1 MIDRFQKIMEY
12 AGVSPKRFAE
22 ILGIER
28 SNVSHIMSGRN
39 NPSLAVV
46 QKILKNFPD
55 ISSDWLL
62 FGDGNMLKANATGV
76 NASVNA
82 NTDAPNAAAP
92 AINANAAA
100 APTTNAALDNTNVS
114 ASQVEAVSPT
124 PSRNLQNANAQPI
137 EPKSFAPAAP
147 EMPRTKVDKPEPS
160 RQRFAAASSPAPE
173 PVQSQNIEYQHIATP
188 VTNDTNVQPTSAQI
202 QSMLANGL
210 IVLDH
215 STKTFTVY
223 TQGK

>member
-1 MIDRFQKIMEY
+1 MIERFQKIMEY

-62 FGDGNMLKANATGV
+62 FGEGNMLKANATANNV
-76 NASVNA
+76 AAANATA
-82 NTDAPNAAAP
+82 NNAAAV
-92 AINANAAA
+92 NS
-100 APTTNAALDNTNVS
+100 TSDNTVEAS
-114 ASQVEAVSPT
+114 AST
-124 PSRNLQNANAQPI
+124 PLRSVQNANPQPV
-137 EPKSFAPAAP
+137 EPKVVAPAAP
-147 EMPRTKVDKPEPS
+147 EPPRTKVDKPTPH
-160 RQRFAAASSPAPE
+160 QQHFATVSTTAPTSPDAATKK
-173 PVQSQNIEYQHIATP
+173 NIEYQTITTP
-188 VTNDTNVQPTSAQI
+188 IVNDTNVQPTAAQI
-202 QSMLANGL
+202 QNLLANGL

-215 STKTFTVY
+215 STKTFTIY

>member
-1 MIDRFQKIMEY
+1 MIERFQKIMEY

-39 NPSLAVV
+39 KPSLTVV

-62 FGDGNMLKANATGV
+62 FGEGNMLKANATANNAAAV
-76 NASVNA
+76 NSTSDNTIEASASTPLRSVQNA
-82 NTDAPNAAAP
+82 NT
-92 AINANAAA
+92 
-100 APTTNAALDNTNVS
+100 
-114 ASQVEAVSPT
+114 
-124 PSRNLQNANAQPI
+124 QPV
-137 EPKSFAPAAP
+137 EPKVVAPAAP
-147 EMPRTKVDKPEPS
+147 EPPRTKVDKPTPP
-160 RQRFAAASSPAPE
+160 QQHFATVSTTAPTAPDAA
-173 PVQSQNIEYQHIATP
+173 QKKNIEYQTITTP
-188 VTNDTNVQPTSAQI
+188 IVNDTNVQPTTAQI
-202 QSMLANGL
+202 QNLLANGL

>member
-1 MIDRFQKIMEY
+1 MEY

-39 NPSLAVV
+39 NPSLTVV

-62 FGDGNMLKANATGV
+62 FGEGNMLKANATANNV
-76 NASVNA
+76 AAANATA
-82 NTDAPNAAAP
+82 NNAAAV
-92 AINANAAA
+92 NS
-100 APTTNAALDNTNVS
+100 TSDNTVEAS
-114 ASQVEAVSPT
+114 AST
-124 PSRNLQNANAQPI
+124 PLRSVQNANPQPV
-137 EPKSFAPAAP
+137 EPKVVAQAVP
-147 EMPRTKVDKPEPS
+147 EQPRTKVDKPTPP
-160 RQRFAAASSPAPE
+160 QQHFATVSTTAPTAPDAA
-173 PVQSQNIEYQHIATP
+173 QKKNIEYQTITTP
-188 VTNDTNVQPTSAQI
+188 IVNDTNVQPTTAQI
-202 QSMLANGL
+202 QNLLANGL

-215 STKTFTVY
+215 STKTFTIY

>member
-1 MIDRFQKIMEY
+1 MIERFQKIMEY

-39 NPSLAVV
+39 NPSLTVV

-62 FGDGNMLKANATGV
+62 FGEGNMLKANATANNVAAANATANNAAVV
-76 NASVNA
+76 NSTSDNTVEASASTPPRPVQNA
-82 NTDAPNAAAP
+82 NTQPVEHKVVAP
-92 AINANAAA
+92 A
-100 APTTNAALDNTNVS
+100 
-114 ASQVEAVSPT
+114 SP
-124 PSRNLQNANAQPI
+124 
-137 EPKSFAPAAP
+137 EP
-147 EMPRTKVDKPEPS
+147 PRTKVDKPTPPLQHLATAS
-160 RQRFAAASSPAPE
+160 TTAPTAPDAAPKK
-173 PVQSQNIEYQHIATP
+173 NIEYQTITTP
-188 VTNDTNVQPTSAQI
+188 IVNDTNVQPTTAQI
-202 QSMLANGL
+202 QNLLANGL

>member
-1 MIDRFQKIMEY
+1 MIERFQKIMEY

-39 NPSLAVV
+39 NPSLTVV

-62 FGDGNMLKANATGV
+62 FGEGNMLKANATANNVAAANATANNAAAV
-76 NASVNA
+76 NSTSDNTVEASASTPLRSVQNA
-82 NTDAPNAAAP
+82 NT
-92 AINANAAA
+92 
-100 APTTNAALDNTNVS
+100 
-114 ASQVEAVSPT
+114 
-124 PSRNLQNANAQPI
+124 QPV
-137 EPKSFAPAAP
+137 EPKVVAPAAP
-147 EMPRTKVDKPEPS
+147 EPTRTKVDKPTPP
-160 RQRFAAASSPAPE
+160 QQHFATVSTTAPTAPNAAPKK
-173 PVQSQNIEYQHIATP
+173 NIEYQTITTP
-188 VTNDTNVQPTSAQI
+188 IVNDTNVQPTTAQI
-202 QSMLANGL
+202 QNLLANGL

-215 STKTFTVY
+215 STKTFTIY

>member
-1 MIDRFQKIMEY
+1 MIERFQKIMEY

-39 NPSLAVV
+39 NPSLTVV

-62 FGDGNMLKANATGV
+62 FGEGNMLKANATANNV
-76 NASVNA
+76 AAANATA
-82 NTDAPNAAAP
+82 NNAAAV
-92 AINANAAA
+92 NS
-100 APTTNAALDNTNVS
+100 TSDNTVEAS
-114 ASQVEAVSPT
+114 AST
-124 PSRNLQNANAQPI
+124 PLRSVQNTNTQPV
-137 EPKSFAPAAP
+137 EPKVVAPAAP
-147 EMPRTKVDKPEPS
+147 EPPRTKVDKPTPP
-160 RQRFAAASSPAPE
+160 QQHFATVSTTAPTAPDAAPKK
-173 PVQSQNIEYQHIATP
+173 NIEYQTITTP
-188 VTNDTNVQPTSAQI
+188 IVNDTNVQPTTAQI
-202 QSMLANGL
+202 QNLLANGL

-215 STKTFTVY
+215 STKTFTIY

>member
-1 MIDRFQKIMEY
+1 MIERFQKIMEY

-39 NPSLAVV
+39 NPSLTVV

-62 FGDGNMLKANATGV
+62 FGEGNMLKANATANNV
-76 NASVNA
+76 AAANATA
-82 NTDAPNAAAP
+82 NNAAAV
-92 AINANAAA
+92 NS
-100 APTTNAALDNTNVS
+100 TSDNTVEAS
-114 ASQVEAVSPT
+114 AST
-124 PSRNLQNANAQPI
+124 PLRSVQNANPQPV
-137 EPKSFAPAAP
+137 ESKVVAPAAP
-147 EMPRTKVDKPEPS
+147 EPPRTKVDKPTPP
-160 RQRFAAASSPAPE
+160 QQHFATVSTTAPTAPDAA
-173 PVQSQNIEYQHIATP
+173 QKKNIEYQTITTP
-188 VTNDTNVQPTSAQI
+188 IVNDTNVQPTTAQI
-202 QSMLANGL
+202 QNLLANGL

>member
-1 MIDRFQKIMEY
+1 MIERFQKIMEY

-39 NPSLAVV
+39 NPSLTVV

-62 FGDGNMLKANATGV
+62 FGEGNMLKANATANNV
-76 NASVNA
+76 AAANATA
-82 NTDAPNAAAP
+82 NNAAAV
-92 AINANAAA
+92 NS
-100 APTTNAALDNTNVS
+100 TSDNT
-114 ASQVEAVSPT
+114 VEASTST
-124 PSRNLQNANAQPI
+124 PLRSVQNANPQPV
-137 EPKSFAPAAP
+137 ESKVVAPAAP
-147 EMPRTKVDKPEPS
+147 EPPRTKVDKPTPP
-160 RQRFAAASSPAPE
+160 QQHFATVSTSAPTAPDAAPKK
-173 PVQSQNIEYQHIATP
+173 NIEYQTITTP
-188 VTNDTNVQPTSAQI
+188 IVNDTNVQPTTAQI
-202 QSMLANGL
+202 QNLLANGL

-215 STKTFTVY
+215 STKTFTIY

>member
-1 MIDRFQKIMEY
+1 MIERFQKIMEY

-39 NPSLAVV
+39 NPSLTVV

-62 FGDGNMLKANATGV
+62 FGEGNMLKANATAN
-76 NASVNA
+76 NAAAINSTSDNTVEASASTPLRSVQNA
-82 NTDAPNAAAP
+82 NT
-92 AINANAAA
+92 
-100 APTTNAALDNTNVS
+100 
-114 ASQVEAVSPT
+114 
-124 PSRNLQNANAQPI
+124 QPV
-137 EPKSFAPAAP
+137 EPKVVAPAAP
-147 EMPRTKVDKPEPS
+147 EPPRTKVDKPTPP
-160 RQRFAAASSPAPE
+160 QQHFATVSTTAPTAPDAAPKK
-173 PVQSQNIEYQHIATP
+173 NIEYQTITTP
-188 VTNDTNVQPTSAQI
+188 IVNDTNVQPTTAQI
-202 QSMLANGL
+202 QNLLANGL

-215 STKTFTVY
+215 STKTFTIY

>member
-1 MIDRFQKIMEY
+1 MIERFQKIMEY

-39 NPSLAVV
+39 NPSLTVV

-62 FGDGNMLKANATGV
+62 FGEGNMLKANATANNVAAANATANNAAAV
-76 NASVNA
+76 NSTSDNTVEASASTPLRSVQNA
-82 NTDAPNAAAP
+82 NT
-92 AINANAAA
+92 
-100 APTTNAALDNTNVS
+100 
-114 ASQVEAVSPT
+114 
-124 PSRNLQNANAQPI
+124 QPV
-137 EPKSFAPAAP
+137 EPKVVAPAAP
-147 EMPRTKVDKPEPS
+147 EPPRTKVDKPTPP
-160 RQRFAAASSPAPE
+160 QQHFATVSTTAPTAPDAAPKK
-173 PVQSQNIEYQHIATP
+173 NIEYQTITTP
-188 VTNDTNVQPTSAQI
+188 IVNDTNVQPTAAQI
-202 QSMLANGL
+202 QNLLANGL

-215 STKTFTVY
+215 STKTFTIY

>member
-1 MIDRFQKIMEY
+1 MIERFQKIMEY

-62 FGDGNMLKANATGV
+62 FGEGNMLKANATANNVAAANATANNAAAV
-76 NASVNA
+76 NATANNAAAVNATANNTVEASASTPLRSVQNA
-82 NTDAPNAAAP
+82 NT
-92 AINANAAA
+92 
-100 APTTNAALDNTNVS
+100 
-114 ASQVEAVSPT
+114 
-124 PSRNLQNANAQPI
+124 QPV
-137 EPKSFAPAAP
+137 EPKVVAPAAP
-147 EMPRTKVDKPEPS
+147 EPPRTKVDKPTPP
-160 RQRFAAASSPAPE
+160 QQHFATVSTTAPTAPDAAPKK
-173 PVQSQNIEYQHIATP
+173 NIEYQTITTP
-188 VTNDTNVQPTSAQI
+188 IVNDTNVQPTTAQI
-202 QSMLANGL
+202 QNLLANGL

>member
-1 MIDRFQKIMEY
+1 MIERFQKIMEY

-39 NPSLAVV
+39 NPSLTVV

-62 FGDGNMLKANATGV
+62 FGEGNMLKANATANNV
-76 NASVNA
+76 AAANATA
-82 NTDAPNAAAP
+82 NNAAAV
-92 AINANAAA
+92 NS
-100 APTTNAALDNTNVS
+100 TSDNT
-114 ASQVEAVSPT
+114 VEASTST
-124 PSRNLQNANAQPI
+124 PLRSVQNANPQPV
-137 EPKSFAPAAP
+137 EPKVVAPAAP
-147 EMPRTKVDKPEPS
+147 EPPRTKVDKPTPH
-160 RQRFAAASSPAPE
+160 QQHFATVSTTAPTAPDAAPKK
-173 PVQSQNIEYQHIATP
+173 NIEYQTITTP
-188 VTNDTNVQPTSAQI
+188 IVNDTNVQPTTAQI
-202 QSMLANGL
+202 QNLLANGL

-215 STKTFTVY
+215 STKTFTIY

>member
-1 MIDRFQKIMEY
+1 MIERFQKIMEY

-62 FGDGNMLKANATGV
+62 FGEGNMLKANATANNVAAANATANNAAAV
-76 NASVNA
+76 NATANNTVEASASTPLRSVQNA
-82 NTDAPNAAAP
+82 NT
-92 AINANAAA
+92 
-100 APTTNAALDNTNVS
+100 
-114 ASQVEAVSPT
+114 
-124 PSRNLQNANAQPI
+124 QPV
-137 EPKSFAPAAP
+137 EPKVVAPAAP
-147 EMPRTKVDKPEPS
+147 EPPRTKVDKPTPP
-160 RQRFAAASSPAPE
+160 QQHFATVSTTAPTAPDAAPKK
-173 PVQSQNIEYQHIATP
+173 NIEYQTITTP
-188 VTNDTNVQPTSAQI
+188 IVNDTNVQPTTAQI
-202 QSMLANGL
+202 QNLLANGL

>member
-1 MIDRFQKIMEY
+1 MEY

-39 NPSLAVV
+39 NPSLTVV

-62 FGDGNMLKANATGV
+62 FGEGNMLKANAT
-76 NASVNA
+76 A
-82 NTDAPNAAAP
+82 N
-92 AINANAAA
+92 NAAA
-100 APTTNAALDNTNVS
+100 ANSTSDNTVEAS
-114 ASQVEAVSPT
+114 AST
-124 PSRNLQNANAQPI
+124 PLRSVQNANPQPV
-137 EPKSFAPAAP
+137 EPKVVAPAAP
-147 EMPRTKVDKPEPS
+147 EPPRTKVDKPTPP
-160 RQRFAAASSPAPE
+160 QQHFATVSTTAPTAPDAA
-173 PVQSQNIEYQHIATP
+173 QKKNIEYQTITTP
-188 VTNDTNVQPTSAQI
+188 IVNDTNVQPTTAQI
-202 QSMLANGL
+202 QNLLANGL

-215 STKTFTVY
+215 TTKTFTVY

>member
-1 MIDRFQKIMEY
+1 MEY

-39 NPSLAVV
+39 NPSLTVV

-62 FGDGNMLKANATGV
+62 FGEGNMLKANATANNAAAV
-76 NASVNA
+76 NSTSDNTVEASASTPLRSVQNA
-82 NTDAPNAAAP
+82 NT
-92 AINANAAA
+92 
-100 APTTNAALDNTNVS
+100 
-114 ASQVEAVSPT
+114 
-124 PSRNLQNANAQPI
+124 QPV
-137 EPKSFAPAAP
+137 EPKVVAPAAP
-147 EMPRTKVDKPEPS
+147 EPPRTKVDKPTPP
-160 RQRFAAASSPAPE
+160 QQHFATVSTTAPTAPDAA
-173 PVQSQNIEYQHIATP
+173 QKKNIEYQTITTP
-188 VTNDTNVQPTSAQI
+188 IVNDTNVQPTTAQI
-202 QSMLANGL
+202 QNLLANGL

-215 STKTFTVY
+215 STKTFTIY

>member
-1 MIDRFQKIMEY
+1 MIERFQKIMEY

-39 NPSLAVV
+39 NPSLTVV

-62 FGDGNMLKANATGV
+62 FGEGNMLKANAT
-76 NASVNA
+76 A
-82 NTDAPNAAAP
+82 N
-92 AINANAAA
+92 NAAA
-100 APTTNAALDNTNVS
+100 ANSTSDNTVEAS
-114 ASQVEAVSPT
+114 AST
-124 PSRNLQNANAQPI
+124 PLRSVQNANPQPV
-137 EPKSFAPAAP
+137 EPKVVAPAAP
-147 EMPRTKVDKPEPS
+147 EPPRTKVDKPTPP
-160 RQRFAAASSPAPE
+160 QQHFATVSTTAPTAPDAA
-173 PVQSQNIEYQHIATP
+173 QKKNIEYQTITTP
-188 VTNDTNVQPTSAQI
+188 IVNDTNVQPTTAQI
-202 QSMLANGL
+202 QNLLANGL

-215 STKTFTVY
+215 TTKTFTVY

>member
-1 MIDRFQKIMEY
+1 MIERFQKIMEY

-39 NPSLAVV
+39 NPSLTVV

-62 FGDGNMLKANATGV
+62 FGEGNMLKANAT
-76 NASVNA
+76 A
-82 NTDAPNAAAP
+82 N
-92 AINANAAA
+92 NAAA
-100 APTTNAALDNTNVS
+100 ANSTSDNTVEAS
-114 ASQVEAVSPT
+114 AST
-124 PSRNLQNANAQPI
+124 PLRSVQNANPQPV
-137 EPKSFAPAAP
+137 EPKVVAPAAP
-147 EMPRTKVDKPEPS
+147 EPPRTKVDKPTPP
-160 RQRFAAASSPAPE
+160 QQHFATVSTTAPTAPDAA
-173 PVQSQNIEYQHIATP
+173 QKKNIEYQTITTP
-188 VTNDTNVQPTSAQI
+188 IVNDTNVQPTTAQI
-202 QSMLANGL
+202 QNLLANGL

-215 STKTFTVY
+215 STKTFTIY

>member
-1 MIDRFQKIMEY
+1 MEY

-39 NPSLAVV
+39 NPSLTVV

-62 FGDGNMLKANATGV
+62 FGEGNMLKANATANNV
-76 NASVNA
+76 AAANATA
-82 NTDAPNAAAP
+82 NNAAAV
-92 AINANAAA
+92 NS
-100 APTTNAALDNTNVS
+100 TSDNT
-114 ASQVEAVSPT
+114 VEASTST
-124 PSRNLQNANAQPI
+124 PLRSVQNANPQPV
-137 EPKSFAPAAP
+137 ESKVVAPAAP
-147 EMPRTKVDKPEPS
+147 EPPRTKVDKPTPP
-160 RQRFAAASSPAPE
+160 QQHFATVSTSAPTAPDAAPKK
-173 PVQSQNIEYQHIATP
+173 NIEYQTITTP
-188 VTNDTNVQPTSAQI
+188 IVNDTNVQPTTAQI
-202 QSMLANGL
+202 QNLLANGL

-215 STKTFTVY
+215 STKTFTIY

>member
-1 MIDRFQKIMEY
+1 MEY

-39 NPSLAVV
+39 NPSLTVV

-62 FGDGNMLKANATGV
+62 FGEGNMLKANATGV
-76 NASVNA
+76 NTSVNTNTDAVSAAAPVVNA
-82 NTDAPNAAAP
+82 NVAP
-92 AINANAAA
+92 AP
-100 APTTNAALDNTNVS
+100 PTNTASANTNVGT
-114 ASQVEAVSPT
+114 SQVH
-124 PSRNLQNANAQPI
+124 I
-137 EPKSFAPAAP
+137 EPVV
-147 EMPRTKVDKPEPS
+147 EQPRPKVDKPEPP
-160 RQRFAAASSPAPE
+160 RQPIAPPSSPTPDAQPRK
-173 PVQSQNIEYQHIATP
+173 NIEYQTITTP
-188 VTNDTNVQPTSAQI
+188 IVTDTNVQPTSTQI

>member
-1 MIDRFQKIMEY
+1 MIERFQKIMEY

-62 FGDGNMLKANATGV
+62 FGDGNMLKANATGSTPSAPVNTTAASGTNVGAPQV
-76 NASVNA
+76 NA
-82 NTDAPNAAAP
+82 P
-92 AINANAAA
+92 
-100 APTTNAALDNTNVS
+100 
-114 ASQVEAVSPT
+114 SPT
-124 PSRNLQNANAQPI
+124 PSQQLQNANVQPADTK
-137 EPKSFAPAAP
+137 PFAPTATASPITDAAP
-147 EMPRTKVDKPEPS
+147 EPPRTKVDKQEPKKN
-160 RQRFAAASSPAPE
+160 
-173 PVQSQNIEYQHIATP
+173 VEYQTIAP
-188 VTNDTNVQPTSAQI
+188 ISTNTNTNVQPTSAQI

-223 TQGK
+223 TQGN